1 MFTKYI
7 VRRVEK
13 LKMLFALKR
22 FERVINKGW
31 KKNLQLADDV
41 RIEHGLKLLEAE
53 EKLTTLKRIYALM

>member
-31 KKNLQLADDV
+31 KKNVQLADDV
-41 RIEHGLKLLEAE
+41 RIEHWLKLLEAE